1 MRGPTASLVGCGFPR
16 QSIRDYRPHSTK
28 EVRSATATFQLPP
41 AAHAAW
47 RQGTDGMKTI
57 AIRLEDETSEL
68 LTLVAQL
75 EGTTQIEQ
83 IREAIT
89 SHLERK
95 VAGGDLTAR
104 AQEALDDVER
114 EASAKR
120 KAIEQLVGDV
130 AKKVGQTKPAGRRQR
145 PKPEDA
151 ASSGEP
157 KAKAFPMGFAPT
169 RKRGAQ

>member
-1 MRGPTASLVGCGFPR
+1 
-16 QSIRDYRPHSTK
+16 
-28 EVRSATATFQLPP
+28 
-41 AAHAAW
+41 
-47 RQGTDGMKTI
+47 MKTI
-57 AIRLEDETSEL
+57 AIRLEDETSEM

-104 AQEALDDVER
+104 AQEALDEVER

-130 AKKVGQTKPAGRRQR
+130 ANKVGQTKPTGRHRGTQ
-145 PKPEDA
+145 
-151 ASSGEP
+151 AS
-157 KAKAFPMGFAPT
+157 KAEGSDE
-169 RKRGAQ
+169 Q

>member
-1 MRGPTASLVGCGFPR
+1 
-16 QSIRDYRPHSTK
+16 
-28 EVRSATATFQLPP
+28 
-41 AAHAAW
+41 
-47 RQGTDGMKTI
+47 MKTL

-83 IREAIT
+83 IREAIG

-104 AQEALDDVER
+104 AQEALDEVER

-120 KAIEQLVGDV
+120 KAIEQLVSNV
-130 AKKVGQTKPAGRRQR
+130 ADSVRETKPTGRRSR
-145 PKPEDA
+145 
-151 ASSGEP
+151 SS
-157 KAKAFPMGFAPT
+157 AKAEDSSE
-169 RKRGAQ
+169 Q

>member
-1 MRGPTASLVGCGFPR
+1 MTHLTASLVSCGFPGNPTGITGR
-16 QSIRDYRPHSTK
+16 TSTK

-41 AAHAAW
+41 AAHAVR
-47 RQGTDGMKTI
+47 RQRTVDSMKTI

-104 AQEALDDVER
+104 AQEALDEVER

-120 KAIEQLVGDV
+120 KAIEQLVSNV
-130 AKKVGQTKPAGRRQR
+130 ADTVRQTKPTGRRSR
-145 PKPEDA
+145 
-151 ASSGEP
+151 SS
-157 KAKAFPMGFAPT
+157 AKAENEGE
-169 RKRGAQ
+169 

>member
-1 MRGPTASLVGCGFPR
+1 MQLRLFSYRLLHTAAR
-16 QSIRDYRPHSTK
+16 
-28 EVRSATATFQLPP
+28 
-41 AAHAAW
+41 
-47 RQGTDGMKTI
+47 RQGKVDGMKTI

-75 EGTTQIEQ
+75 EGTSQIEQ

-145 PKPEDA
+145 PKPEAA

-169 RKRGAQ
+169 RKKARSSGAPIAGLGGSFVEISSTSIDPPAQH